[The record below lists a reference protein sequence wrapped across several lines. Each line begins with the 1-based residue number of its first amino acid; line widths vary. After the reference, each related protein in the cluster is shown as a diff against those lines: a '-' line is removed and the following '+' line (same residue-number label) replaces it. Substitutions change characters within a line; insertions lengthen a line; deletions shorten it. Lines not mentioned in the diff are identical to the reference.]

1 MIQRIQT
8 VFLFLAIVAIILL
21 AFFPLATFYSQT
33 GIFVLHVYELESI
46 TPGAEIPFIPWIFAP
61 LAVAA
66 LVVLILNVIAL
77 LSYKNRIKQIKLTQV
92 SILLNILFI
101 VGLMFYYVP
110 TIEENTSTAV
120 DYTESIGIY
129 LPLISLVFTLIAQ
142 HFIKKDEKLV
152 RSVDRLR

>member
-8 VFLFLAIVAIILL
+8 VFLVLAIIAVILL

-33 GIFVLHVYELESI
+33 GIFVLHAYELESI
-46 TPGAEIPFIPWIFAP
+46 TPGAKIPFVPWIFAP
-61 LAVAA
+61 LAVIA

-77 LSYKNRIKQIKLTQV
+77 LSYKNRIKQIKLLQV

>member
-8 VFLFLAIVAIILL
+8 VFLFLAIIAVILL

-33 GIFVLHVYELESI
+33 GIYVLKVYELESI
-46 TPGAEIPFIPWIFAP
+46 TPGTEIPFIPWIFAP
-61 LAVAA
+61 LAVTA

-77 LSYKNRIKQIKLTQV
+77 LSYKNRIRQIKMTQV

-101 VGLMFYYVP
+101 VALMFYYVP
-110 TIEENTSTAV
+110 TIEENTSTTV
-120 DYTESIGIY
+120 EYSESIGVY

>member
-1 MIQRIQT
+1 MIQRIQS
-8 VFLFLAIVAIILL
+8 VFLFIAIIAIILL
-21 AFFPLATFYSQT
+21 AFFSLATFYSQT

-46 TPGAEIPFIPWIFAP
+46 TPSTEIPFVPWIFAP
-61 LAVAA
+61 LAATA
-66 LVVLILNVIAL
+66 LVVVVLNLIAL
-77 LSYKNRIKQIKLTQV
+77 LSYKNRLKQIRLTQV

-101 VGLMFYYVP
+101 VALMFYYIP
-110 TIEENTSTAV
+110 TIEENTSTTV
-120 DYTESIGIY
+120 DYTESVGIY